1 MGAVLCSAVVWCWVL
16 VLVLVRVLVRFGERN
31 GKSFGFPF
39 HGGRE
44 TSEIER

>member
-1 MGAVLCSAVVWCWVL
+1 VRCCVVLGAGVGVGVGVV
-16 VLVLVRVLVRFGERN
+16 VRFGERN